1 MRIRCQCGAQF
12 NIPSHAIGRRLRCG
26 ECRQPVATP
35 VIDNMLDAWGLL
47 GDMAADEVALERRCA
62 AAELPFTEDDKAVA
76 LLVTLI
82 GDEDPEVSDEAEHS
96 AGAFPKELVEQEL
109 KNSLDRTEGSSV
121 GRLMLVTW
129 KYAPQ
134 RTLKLALDRLFDEH
148 AEVRRAAIEIVGH
161 ARRKDCVSTIKQAM
175 EYDVPI
181 VSLAAARALWTFE
194 NRPALAHMRSLLASE
209 DDELRVA
216 AIRTVASLGSENPL
230 TSSLKSLAR
239 HTDPRT
245 RCEAATALGALG
257 ESAGLSTLKKL
268 AKDKDEDVRAA
279 TAAAVA
285 RMGSDK
291 SFKLAVDLARHD
303 PSERVRHAALDALL
317 ATDSDGLDRLMT
329 IALDD
334 ESDGAASVAAL
345 YWSTRDKPDLYE
357 RVKEL
362 RRSDDPVALR
372 NALLALHRMGSADIR
387 SEILRSAGDADP
399 RPRALGCAF
408 LAKKTETIAN
418 S

>member
-1 MRIRCQCGAQF
+1 V
-12 NIPSHAIGRRLRCG
+12 P
-26 ECRQPVATP
+26 
-35 VIDNMLDAWGLL
+35 
-47 GDMAADEVALERRCA
+47 
-62 AAELPFTEDDKAVA
+62 

-82 GDEDPEVSDEAEHS
+82 GDEDPDVSEAAERS
-96 AGAFPKELVEQEL
+96 AGAFSKELVEQEL
-109 KNSLDRTEGSSV
+109 KSSLERADGPSV

-134 RTLKLALDRLFDEH
+134 RALKLALDRLFDAH
-148 AEVRRAAIEIVGH
+148 ADVRRAALEIVGH

-181 VSLAAARALWTFE
+181 VTLAAARALLAFE
-194 NRPALAHMRSLLASE
+194 NRAALTHLRSLLTSE

-216 AIRTVASLGSENPL
+216 AIRTVAGLGSDNPL
-230 TSSLKSLAR
+230 ASSLKSLAR
-239 HTDPRT
+239 HEDART
-245 RCEAATALGALG
+245 RCEAAKALASLG
-257 ESAGLSTLKKL
+257 GSASLSTLRKL

-279 TAAAVA
+279 TAAAAVGIA
-285 RMGSDK
+285 SEK
-291 SFKLAVDLARHD
+291 SFKLALDLARRD
-303 PSERVRHAALDALL
+303 PSPHVRRAALDALL
-317 ATDSDGLDRLMT
+317 ATDSDGLDRLMAA
-329 IALDD
+329 ALED
-334 ESDGAASVAAL
+334 EDDGAASVGAL

-362 RRSDDPVALR
+362 RTSDDPVARR
-372 NALLALHRMGSADIR
+372 NALLACHRMGSADIR

-399 RPRALGCAF
+399 RPRALACAF

>member
-1 MRIRCQCGAQF
+1 
-12 NIPSHAIGRRLRCG
+12 
-26 ECRQPVATP
+26 VATP

-47 GDMAADEVALERRCA
+47 GDMVADEMALERRSA
-62 AAELPFTEDDKAVA
+62 ATDLPFTEDDKAVP
-76 LLVTLI
+76 LLATLM
-82 GDEDPEVSDEAEHS
+82 GDEDAEVSEAAERS

-109 KNSLDRTEGSSV
+109 KSSLERAEGPGA

-134 RTLKLALDRLFDEH
+134 RALKLALDRLFDEH
-148 AEVRRAAIEIVGH
+148 AEVRRAALEIVGH
-161 ARRKDCVSTIKQAM
+161 ARRKDCASTMKQAM

-181 VSLAAARALWTFE
+181 VTLAAARALWAFE
-194 NRPALAHMRSLLASE
+194 NRAALTHMRSLLASE

-216 AIRTVASLGSENPL
+216 SIRTVGGLGSDNPL
-230 TSSLKSLAR
+230 ASSLRSLAR
-239 HTDPRT
+239 HDDPRT
-245 RCEAATALGALG
+245 RCEATKALASLG
-257 ESAGLSTLKKL
+257 GSAGLSTLKKL

-279 TAAAVA
+279 TAASVA
-285 RMGSDK
+285 RMDSDK
-291 SFKLAVDLARHD
+291 SFKLALDLARHD

-317 ATDSDGLDRLMT
+317 ATDSEGLDRLMT

-334 ESDGAASVAAL
+334 ESDSAASVAAL

-362 RRSDDPVALR
+362 RKSDDPVARR
-372 NALLALHRMGSADIR
+372 NTLLALHGMGSADIR
-387 SEILRSAGDADP
+387 NEILRSAADADP
-399 RPRALGCAF
+399 RPRGLACAF
-408 LAKKTETIAN
+408 LTKKTETIAN